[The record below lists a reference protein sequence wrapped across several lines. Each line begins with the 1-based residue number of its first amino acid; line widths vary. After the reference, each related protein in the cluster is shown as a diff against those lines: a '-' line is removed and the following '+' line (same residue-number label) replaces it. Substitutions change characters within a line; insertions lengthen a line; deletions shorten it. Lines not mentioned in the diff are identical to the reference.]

1 MEASRADGYVPGM
14 AVLDWSAI
22 KGKGFEDVP
31 KRWKKGGGVQSGGEC
46 GHANVKSL
54 GPS

>member
-1 MEASRADGYVPGM
+1 LEASRADDHVLGT

-31 KRWKKGGGVQSGGEC
+31 KKRKKGGGVQSGEEC
-46 GHANVKSL
+46 GHANVESL
-54 GPS
+54 GSS